1 MECVHLRIPIPSH
14 SAYAQL
20 RIPSMSQP
28 VNWAKPYQTQ
38 AAELHWLCSLS
49 PFANIYEAWENKT
62 AKSLVVGAAPIH
74 ALNYFFFCS
83 NIITSIHL
91 SSTTADGDDRVGTAG
106 SRPEQKKKKILYT
119 VNNQGH
125 HSLFVV
131 LVERSEQQGW
141 RKNVDG
147 CGKFAAPLRCRII
160 VVGFAVLWML
170 YLFVGDMN
178 LCDCLRWPTQQ

>member
-62 AKSLVVGAAPIH
+62 AKPLVVGAAPIH
-74 ALNYFFFCS
+74 ALNYFFLLQYH
-83 NIITSIHL
+83 NIDTL
-91 SSTTADGDDRVGTAG
+91 KLNNRRRRWQGRNCRVSTRAK
-106 SRPEQKKKKILYT
+106 EKKILYT